1 MSQSMH
7 DSSSYTMV
15 PAERHLAES
24 KQSEVMILGT
34 PAQLRST
41 GTVSVVDVAGTTLPV
56 SPHLKSIGVIIDSHT
71 RFDNHV
77 GCPTVHCIQYK
88 IAVTMHSYVDLRSS
102 CTWMKSYNTK

>member
-1 MSQSMH
+1 
-7 DSSSYTMV
+7 MV

-71 RFDNHV
+71 RFDTHV
-77 GCPTVHCIQYK
+77 G
-88 IAVTMHSYVDLRSS
+88 AVVTTTLAPCDACV
-102 CTWMKSYNTK
+102 NI